1 MTAYNITAKVAPTL
15 SNLAVYNTLGGANLE
30 WDATT
35 ADDPLLWGTEI
46 WFATTNDR
54 STATLVT
61 TVKSAN
67 TYFWQDDSGA
77 TGYFWIRS
85 INKFGYSNG
94 AWEPT
99 SSTGGV
105 ALNVPT
111 VSISPTT
118 SVSSASTSSG
128 SSFTSADPSSW
139 NTWTSQGYV
148 YFTTPSTG
156 SGNINGW
163 ISQYASFSGITG
175 AGITE
180 MTNCYVRFRLYNQTD
195 GADVNGETKTYHML
209 AGFYTTTLAS
219 IPFITNNFNY
229 RYGAV
234 GNLLLNKTY
243 RIYVECKKERSA
255 SGSILTFD
263 CIGNGSEVIANAIS

>member
-15 SNLAVYNTLGGANLE
+15 TTLAVYNTLGGANLE
-30 WDATT
+30 WDATF
-35 ADDPLLWGTEI
+35 DNGWGTEI
-46 WFATTNDR
+46 WFASTNDR

-77 TGYFWIRS
+77 TGYFWIRA
-85 INKFGYSNG
+85 INEFGYSNG

-105 ALNVPT
+105 ALNVPN

-128 SSFTSADPSSW
+128 SSLSSSDPSSW
-139 NTWTSQGYV
+139 NTWTSQGYIN
-148 YFTTPSTG
+148 FTTPSSG

-163 ISQYASFSGITG
+163 ISQYASFSAVTG
-175 AGITE
+175 AGALET
-180 MTNCYVRFRLYNQTD
+180 TDCYVRFRLYNQTD
-195 GADVNGETKTYHML
+195 GADVSGETKTYHML
-209 AGFYTTTLAS
+209 FALGNDTVRTS
-219 IPFITNNFNY
+219 VPIVTNNFNY

-243 RIYVECKKERSA
+243 RIYVECKKVRSSTGA
-255 SGSILTFD
+255 TITFD

>member
-1 MTAYNITAKVAPTL
+1 MTAYNITAKIAPTL
-15 SNLAVYNTLGGANLE
+15 NNLQVYNTLGGANLE
-30 WDATT
+30 WDADVST
-35 ADDPLLWGTEI
+35 DVGWGTEI

-85 INKFGYSNG
+85 INDFGYSNG
-94 AWEPT
+94 AWEPLGST
-99 SSTGGV
+99 SGV
-105 ALNVPT
+105 ALNVPN

-128 SSFTSADPSSW
+128 SSFTSADPTTW

-148 YFTTPSTG
+148 NFTTSSSG

-163 ISQYASFSGITG
+163 ISQYASFSAITG
-175 AGITE
+175 AGAFE
-180 MTNCYVRFRLYNQTD
+180 FTNCYVRFRLYNQTD
-195 GADVNGETKTYHML
+195 GADVSGETKTYHML
-209 AGFYTTTLAS
+209 SAMGNDTIRTT
-219 IPFITNNFNY
+219 IPMITNNFNY
-229 RYGAV
+229 RYGSV

-243 RIYVECKKERSA
+243 RIYVECKKDRSA
-255 SGSILTFD
+255 SGSTLTFD
-263 CIGNGSEVIANAIS
+263 CIGNASDVIGNSIG